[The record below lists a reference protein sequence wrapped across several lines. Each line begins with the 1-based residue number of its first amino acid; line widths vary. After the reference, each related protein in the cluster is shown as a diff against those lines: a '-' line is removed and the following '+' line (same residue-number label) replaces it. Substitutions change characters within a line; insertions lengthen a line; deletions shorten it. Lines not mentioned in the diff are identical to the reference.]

1 MSNIIKVNHIFE
13 NIIKNIY
20 VFAGNI
26 DINRESPWNL
36 KDGTTVFSPQELANI
51 KEQNITVAILNG
63 YIHPDDTIS
72 TIKTKII
79 KYTNL
84 RFSTAELY
92 LFGII
97 KNKLNPSVLYNQLTQ
112 NDTLKLTKERICHLL
127 LNIIN
132 INCDKPDIQ
141 SICNLLEDKREIF
154 EFDDLLS
161 IESINWDSPIEYTV
175 PIGQKLVKKKQ
186 YPFRSKSI

>member
-1 MSNIIKVNHIFE
+1 MSNIIKVNHTAN

-26 DINRESPWNL
+26 DINPETPWNL
-36 KDGTTVFSPQELANI
+36 KDGTNVFSPIELTNI
-51 KEQNITVAILNG
+51 KEQNITVTILNG
-63 YIHPDDTIS
+63 YIHSDDTIS

-84 RFSTAELY
+84 RLSTAELY
-92 LFGII
+92 LFGIV
-97 KNKLNPSVLYNQLTQ
+97 KNKLDPSVLYNQLTQ

-132 INCDKPDIQ
+132 IKCDQTDIQ
-141 SICNLLEDKREIF
+141 SVCNLLEETRDIF

-161 IESINWDSPIEYTV
+161 IETINWDAPIDYTV
-175 PIGQKLVKKKQ
+175 PIGKK
-186 YPFRSKSI
+186 